1 MDKHNSKANAK
12 YWKEQQS
19 RVTYWKRGK
28 IVRFRGPAQMP
39 KGLYQKRKGE
49 SCYAKERLLYSLG
62 VSVAENISVS

>member
-19 RVTYWKRGK
+19 WVTYWKRGK

-39 KGLYQKRKGE
+39 KGLQQKRKGE
-49 SCYAKERLLYSLG
+49 IR
-62 VSVAENISVS
+62 